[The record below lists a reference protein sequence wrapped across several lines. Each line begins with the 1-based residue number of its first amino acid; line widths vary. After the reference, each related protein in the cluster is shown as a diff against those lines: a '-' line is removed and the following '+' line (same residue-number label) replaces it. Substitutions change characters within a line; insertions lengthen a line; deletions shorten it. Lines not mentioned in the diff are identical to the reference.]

1 MTGVGTQPLK
11 KRTSLVNEKITLYR
25 DTEVFTPWL
34 VREELK
40 YERQPSDRAGN
51 SRIQAWKLFVGEE
64 IRVLKVR
71 DVWWAFEVAM

>member
-51 SRIQAWKLFVGEE
+51 SRI
-64 IRVLKVR
+64 
-71 DVWWAFEVAM
+71 